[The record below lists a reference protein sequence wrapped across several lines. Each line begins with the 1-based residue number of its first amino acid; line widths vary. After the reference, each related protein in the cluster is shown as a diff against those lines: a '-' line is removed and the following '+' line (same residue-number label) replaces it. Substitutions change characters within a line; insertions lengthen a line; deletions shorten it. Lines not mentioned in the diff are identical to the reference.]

1 MSLLFEQIAVQ
12 ILKAHS
18 YSMRSKIYV
27 LPVKSRRKSATI
39 NVNTA
44 EPIIAQTTGNGLPS
58 ILIVKNSGKA
68 KRPAIYKPI

>member
-1 MSLLFEQIAVQ
+1 
-12 ILKAHS
+12 
-18 YSMRSKIYV
+18 MRSKNYV

-68 KRPAIYKPI
+68 KRPAIYKPIYAPINPTTMETRHPPKS